1 MKLLKIDI
9 FLRNG
14 KQTDA
19 YTQNNIKIHPLLE
32 PSCHTLL
39 LCIKPRRLVAIR
51 IPPFSSEHLSPKRDA
66 RRCRQPCI
74 ILPSSSSPPP
84 CHSRHEKT
92 SCFADE
98 FHKSMNA
105 TCRIAVITDTSN
117 ARLQSR
123 KGIYIYIS
131 MRGKRRGEKNN
142 EERSW

>member
-1 MKLLKIDI
+1 MHI
-9 FLRNG
+9 
-14 KQTDA
+14 
-19 YTQNNIKIHPLLE
+19 YTQNNIKIHPRLE

-39 LCIKPRRLVAIR
+39 LYIKPRRLVAIR

-74 ILPSSSSPPP
+74 ILPSSSPPP
-84 CHSRHEKT
+84 SLSHAPRKNILRPG
-92 SCFADE
+92 FADE

-123 KGIYIYIS
+123 KGIYIYLYE
-131 MRGKRRGEKNN
+131 REKERRKK
-142 EERSW
+142 

>member
-19 YTQNNIKIHPLLE
+19 YIYTQNNIKIHPRLE

-39 LCIKPRRLVAIR
+39 LYIKPRRLVATR

-66 RRCRQPCI
+66 RRCRQPYI
-74 ILPSSSSPPP
+74 ILPSSSSPSSLSLAPRKNILRP
-84 CHSRHEKT
+84 G
-92 SCFADE
+92 FADE

-123 KGIYIYIS
+123 KGIYIYLYE
-131 MRGKRRGEKNN
+131 REKERRKK
-142 EERSW
+142 

>member
-1 MKLLKIDI
+1 MHI
-9 FLRNG
+9 
-14 KQTDA
+14 

-39 LCIKPRRLVAIR
+39 LCIKPRRLVATR

-66 RRCRQPCI
+66 RRCRQPYI
-74 ILPSSSSPPP
+74 ILPSSSSPSSLSLAPRKNILRP
-84 CHSRHEKT
+84 G
-92 SCFADE
+92 FADE

-123 KGIYIYIS
+123 KGIYIYIYTS